1 MTEGGATRKRKR
13 PSAKEAR
20 ERMTRAV
27 SSPTPISRA
36 EEPAEKDVQR
46 TSPRAAQGK
55 KRTKSSADERGV
67 GETRA
72 ARSGGAAATKREP
85 AGRLVRLS
93 VDVPAD
99 QHRRLRVMAAESAAT
114 GMSVIRALLAEMED
128 DADLAARVRDR
139 LAEFGR

>member
-27 SSPTPISRA
+27 SSPAPITRA
-36 EEPAEKDVQR
+36 EEPAEKDVQE
-46 TSPRAAQGK
+46 TSPRAPSK
-55 KRTKSSADERGV
+55 KRTKNAAERGG
-67 GETRA
+67 GEPRA
-72 ARSGGAAATKREP
+72 SRSGREAATKQEP
-85 AGRLVRLS
+85 TGRLVRLS

-99 QHRRLRVMAAESAAT
+99 QHRRLRVMAAESGAT

-128 DADLAARVRDR
+128 DPDLTARVRDR

>member
-27 SSPTPISRA
+27 SSPAPISRA
-36 EEPAEKDVQR
+36 EEPAERDVQE

-55 KRTKSSADERGV
+55 KRTKNSDERGV

-72 ARSGGAAATKREP
+72 ARSGGAAATRREP

-99 QHRRLRVMAAESAAT
+99 QHRRLRVMAAESGAT

>member
-1 MTEGGATRKRKR
+1 MTEGEATRKRKR

-27 SSPTPISRA
+27 SSPAPISRA
-36 EEPAEKDVQR
+36 QEPVERDVQE
-46 TSPRAAQGK
+46 TSPRAAQEGK
-55 KRTKSSADERGV
+55 KRTKNSDERGV

-72 ARSGGAAATKREP
+72 ARSGGAAAIKREP

-99 QHRRLRVMAAESAAT
+99 QHRRLRVMAAESGAT

>member
-27 SSPTPISRA
+27 SSPAPISRA
-36 EEPAEKDVQR
+36 EEPAERDVQE
-46 TSPRAAQGK
+46 TSPRAAQSK
-55 KRTKSSADERGV
+55 KRTKNPDERGV
-67 GETRA
+67 GETRS
-72 ARSGGAAATKREP
+72 ARSGGDAATRREP

-99 QHRRLRVMAAESAAT
+99 QHRRLRVMAAESGAT

-128 DADLAARVRDR
+128 DADLAARVRNR

>member
-27 SSPTPISRA
+27 SSSTPISRA
-36 EEPAEKDVQR
+36 QEPVEKDVQE

-55 KRTKSSADERGV
+55 KRTKNSDERGV

-99 QHRRLRVMAAESAAT
+99 QHRRLRVMAAESGAT

-128 DADLAARVRDR
+128 DADLAARVRER